1 MAEIKQ
7 ARIDIGGS
15 SYQTSYVPYVS
26 DYCCARFQYIITAS
40 ELMERGVMPGFK
52 IKGIS
57 LYSYSNPNTAMDNF
71 RIRLKE
77 VGTKDKLTRWE
88 KDDLTLLHHEARIN
102 TSSFR
107 HNTWREYSF
116 NQGTQE
122 YIWSGENLLI
132 DITKDGI
139 STSSGGGNYVRD
151 GLNAGRGAGGQAG
164 YSGYSYPFDT
174 LPFNAQTYILDTII
188 HYDPPYN
195 TYGTW
200 TSNSISLIN
209 VEDYDSESSHI
220 DWIGNTPEGTSL
232 TIFTGLSDDSLTE
245 PSTWTAITNGS
256 GIGGASGNL
265 STKYLWIKAEL
276 STTDSNITPELD
288 SITVD
293 IWTSQGTPG
302 QSTLAISENI
312 LSGGSSILPLTE
324 TVKLSGS
331 SDLPI
336 NVNVTDNALGTVILP
351 ITERT
356 IIKDS
361 EYIDLIER
369 AVIHQEDNLDI
380 TERVLI
386 AASSS
391 TFIKEVVKQTPGSS
405 NILLYELIKAS
416 DASILPLNESIS
428 MRYGDPEDPRLI
440 YTAADFNDIRNHTND
455 YFVLMNDIDLSGAHW
470 TAIPVFKGQIDGN
483 GFVVRGLNA
492 KTIFNESY
500 NSSTGVWTITTLQR
514 ASFFIN
520 ANKGIIK
527 NIAFEGMNIRT
538 TTDRYGS
545 NTNDV
550 SFINTNSGT
559 VKNVVLKGIFTNSN
573 YNSTNGVKV
582 SGMCINNSGTIEDC
596 YIDVEVVLSNYS
608 YSNTA
613 GAIYI
618 MQAGGLIKNCLVR
631 NTSLRNSPGRPIF
644 YTAISPDQIVSCY
657 YNKDELGHY
666 TGLSQESLGR
676 TSTELKTK
684 ATYVGWD
691 FINTWDMKGSN
702 YPYNRFVS
710 TRTTNSLSVVEDIKI
725 DGSSLLP
732 IIENITRANINLT
745 ENILGENSVMLPIN
759 EKIFSFV
766 GQSTLP
772 VSETILKKVFK
783 LPLVERVYKASESAT
798 IPSNEIINKPNLIL
812 EHTLLNP
819 TSKTNAYVES
829 IAGAAKKSLVVGIP
843 ALPTLDSLF
852 RFGNITEDN
861 RMTLSPPDSGDELMY
876 FTEVGVSPYS
886 PGIYRFLFTNLTTG
900 QVLINVSEETRG
912 MYAFY
917 MPINK
922 HFYINETDTYQG
934 RIIGPP
940 HESTYS
946 ILYYRSRKATATGS
960 ATVTINY
967 PEVSNM
973 FQLGLEGTNLNKST
987 TTVSV
992 DGGVTWQP
1000 FNQYQWYFRNYNY
1013 SYALIKFDT
1022 VYDITIVNRI
1032 LFYGKAKPSSNVSTY
1047 EYIVFT
1053 GTTSF
1058 PLNEK
1063 VWMGR
1068 GTREISINEKTMQDG
1083 LIALP
1088 LIESVRTNTYSSL
1101 PLIDKIFGHTNNT
1114 LPITERTLT
1123 TSYSNVSL
1131 LEDVKIHD
1139 VSLLPLT
1146 ERIFTS
1152 NYSNIPLEERVAK
1165 VGSNSASLSERVV
1178 RYNVRTL
1185 PLYEG
1190 VMDANNNKLP
1200 VNERVVLADTNTLQI
1215 IETIINGG
1223 HVNLVATER
1232 IKAYKSKVLDMVEDI
1247 KISGKKT
1254 VLLRETIYQAD
1265 TDSIKLSEFIKS
1277 DTQSYFPIRETIFGV
1292 ASGSI
1297 TTIEYV
1303 TDESYDVLVRKSIFG
1318 RITGK

>member
-15 SYQTSYVPYVS
+15 SYRTSYVPYVS

-200 TSNSISLIN
+200 TSNSISLIDI
-209 VEDYDSESSHI
+209 EDYDSESSHI

-245 PSTWTAITNGS
+245 PSTWTAIANGS
-256 GIGGASGNL
+256 GIDGASGNL

-312 LSGGSSILPLTE
+312 LNGGSS
-324 TVKLSGS
+324 
-331 SDLPI
+331 
-336 NVNVTDNALGTVILP
+336 NLP
-351 ITERT
+351 ITE
-356 IIKDS
+356 KVQVQS
-361 EYIDLIER
+361 
-369 AVIHQEDNLDI
+369 
-380 TERVLI
+380 
-386 AASSS
+386 AAMLPLV
-391 TFIKEVVKQTPGSS
+391 ENVPNTPGSS
-405 NILLYELIKAS
+405 NILLNELVNGSGQSSILIYERIKNDVQTVNLPLNERIVLDGANILPLNERVLNGGQLTLPVNENTVNGGQSNLPLIENIQRGSLTLNGSDFLTTSYTHTELDTLKLQNIIDDSYETYIGTDISSLTTTELTSLKQTFTINGRTLFYLNRVRANVASPSDSFSCVVKLYS
-416 DASILPLNESIS
+416 DAAKTNVLKSYSYKPTIIAGVYTYYLNFNKIIMPPAGQSWYLEIDKTGTSTTAYPYIDYKYPIVTSTGYYQVQLPYDDITGSFDLDIDSDYMSNTSVEISLDHGVEWQTYVDGIIPVNPLYRDYVAVKIKPKTANTFITINSIKMNYGNWTSMLSLNEKIQTTDVKTLPLNEKIFLGSWSSNIPLNESIS
-428 MRYGDPEDPRLI
+428 MKDGDPEQPRKI

-455 YFVLMNDIDLSGAHW
+455 YYVLMNDIDLSGIHW
-470 TAIPVFKGQIDGN
+470 NSIGSFSGQIDGN

-492 KTIFNESY
+492 ETEITSREDIKTGLTVN
-500 NSSTGVWTITTLQR
+500 TLVKF
-514 ASFFIN
+514 ASFVIGTN
-520 ANKGIIK
+520 SGTIK
-527 NIAFEGMNIRT
+527 NIIFEGMDIEASCAYSSLGVT
-538 TTDRYGS
+538 
-545 NTNDV
+545 DV
-550 SFINTNSGT
+550 SFIDYNTGT
-559 VKNVVLKGIFTNSN
+559 VKNVVLKGRFYNRCIYGNS
-573 YNSTNGVKV
+573 VKV
-582 SGMCINNSGTIEDC
+582 SGMCIDNAGTIEDC
-596 YIDVEVVLSNYS
+596 YIDVEVVLSDYTYS
-608 YSNTA
+608 KTA

-618 MQAGGLIKNCLVR
+618 IQSGGLIKNCLIR
-631 NTSLRNSPGRPIF
+631 NTSRRNSPSRPIF
-644 YTAISPDQIVSCY
+644 YTAVSSNQIVSCY
-657 YNKDELGHY
+657 YNKNELAAFY
-666 TGLSQESLGR
+666 ADLSQASSGR

-710 TRTTNSLSVVEDIKI
+710 TRTTNSLSVVENIKI
-725 DGSSLLP
+725 AVTLP
-732 IIENITRANINLT
+732 IIENISVCNIPIYETVIT
-745 ENILGENSVMLPIN
+745 ENTTVLPMTEKIYGVKQDTLNIKDRVVIDGNISLPIN
-759 EKIFSFV
+759 ESIKIN
-766 GQSTLP
+766 G
-772 VSETILKKVFK
+772 
-783 LPLVERVYKASESAT
+783 
-798 IPSNEIINKPNLIL
+798 
-812 EHTLLNP
+812 
-819 TSKTNAYVES
+819 
-829 IAGAAKKSLVVGIP
+829 
-843 ALPTLDSLF
+843 
-852 RFGNITEDN
+852 
-861 RMTLSPPDSGDELMY
+861 
-876 FTEVGVSPYS
+876 
-886 PGIYRFLFTNLTTG
+886 
-900 QVLINVSEETRG
+900 
-912 MYAFY
+912 
-917 MPINK
+917 
-922 HFYINETDTYQG
+922 
-934 RIIGPP
+934 
-940 HESTYS
+940 
-946 ILYYRSRKATATGS
+946 
-960 ATVTINY
+960 
-967 PEVSNM
+967 
-973 FQLGLEGTNLNKST
+973 
-987 TTVSV
+987 
-992 DGGVTWQP
+992 
-1000 FNQYQWYFRNYNY
+1000 
-1013 SYALIKFDT
+1013 
-1022 VYDITIVNRI
+1022 
-1032 LFYGKAKPSSNVSTY
+1032 
-1047 EYIVFT
+1047 
-1053 GTTSF
+1053 
-1058 PLNEK
+1058 
-1063 VWMGR
+1063 
-1068 GTREISINEKTMQDG
+1068 
-1083 LIALP
+1083 
-1088 LIESVRTNTYSSL
+1088 YSSL
-1101 PLIDKIFGHTNNT
+1101 PLSEKVIISSNNT

-1139 VSLLPLT
+1139 VSSLPLT
-1146 ERIFTS
+1146 ERILTS

-1200 VNERVVLADTNTLQI
+1200 VNERVVLTDTNTLQI